1 MLGVVVA
8 ITNGKNTAGRKLDHE
23 IETPNTEFFMKQ
35 PPTMGN
41 ACSIIACLQVLM
53 NNLHFVALEEDSVLD
68 KMKMS
73 INNKEEGEAPTP
85 DQFLNS
91 CTEAKEVH

>member
-1 MLGVVVA
+1 
-8 ITNGKNTAGRKLDHE
+8 
-23 IETPNTEFFMKQ
+23 
-35 PPTMGN
+35 
-41 ACSIIACLQVLM
+41 M